1 MDIQNFVRGRWA
13 ANFVKRTVLHAAL
26 ACTAL
31 LSAAS
36 WAQTVS
42 FSDSYKG
49 AKSSGSATCG
59 TSYNISGVE
68 PSAAGQ
74 YPVFIYTVGTF
85 EDYNNASAMAAVNS
99 MADKGYIAAAVAYGS
114 SQFGDCTA
122 IKNKTS
128 CIYNP
133 KNASSAVSK
142 LCSRPNADC
151 SKGIV
156 VAGFSQGGIVAIN
169 AKNYD
174 SRVQAAY
181 STGASTKYDRYD
193 MTSCMADGNR
203 TLLSDRLRA
212 VNGEKDNYGGGT
224 HASNQAELEKIT
236 GKTCA
241 AGSTACMNSNDSG
254 WIIVKNSQVQDGSA
268 DHCYMRA
275 SGDCFGSED
284 VLDSGWKS
292 GTANWQLEQNLNWL
306 KGFATP

>member
-1 MDIQNFVRGRWA
+1 MKSTLLKKVFITGV
-13 ANFVKRTVLHAAL
+13 L
-26 ACTAL
+26 ACGSL
-31 LSAAS
+31 LSASS
-36 WAQTVS
+36 WSQTTS

-49 AKSSGSATCG
+49 AKSSGSSTCG
-59 TSYNISGVE
+59 TAYSISGVE

-85 EDYNNASAMAAVNS
+85 ESHDNASAMAAINS
-99 MADKGYIAAAVAYGS
+99 MAAKGYIAAAVGYGS

-133 KNASSAVSK
+133 NNNASAISK

-151 SKGIV
+151 SKGVV

-174 SRVQAAY
+174 ARVQAAY

-193 MTSCMADGNR
+193 MSSCMADGNR
-203 TLLSDRLRA
+203 TLQSDRLRA

-241 AGSTACMNSNDSG
+241 AGSAACMNSNDSG

-275 SGDCFGSED
+275 SGDCFGSQNS
-284 VLDSGWKS
+284 LDSGWKS

-306 KGFATP
+306 KGFTTP